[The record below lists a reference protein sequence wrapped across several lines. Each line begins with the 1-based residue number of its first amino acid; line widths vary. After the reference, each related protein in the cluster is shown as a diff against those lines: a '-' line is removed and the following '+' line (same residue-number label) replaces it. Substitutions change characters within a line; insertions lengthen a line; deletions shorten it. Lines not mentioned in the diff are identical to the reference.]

1 MSNMWPGINP
11 EFISDEEEEYED
23 EYLKDDEIC
32 ENILAGKQ
40 PAKRTKPN
48 SVAVKQQ
55 LTMEAFANLAPRSKL
70 AESRKIRTLDDDPR
84 KQAPK
89 SKEPPIGKK
98 TTRNKCKSDNP
109 PNPVQVR
116 KMFNLFTQPRTTE
129 PEKGVFVH
137 NPAEPFIILQGELF
151 CECCREPITEKKQ
164 QQSKIISPARNTAI
178 TKQFSNGR

>member
-1 MSNMWPGINP
+1 MKLGTLKLGGFIIISNILPGINP
-11 EFISDEEEEYED
+11 EFISDEEEENED

-40 PAKRTKPN
+40 PPKRTKPN

-98 TTRNKCKSDNP
+98 TTT
-109 PNPVQVR
+109 VQQSHLSFHKASYSV
-116 KMFNLFTQPRTTE
+116 NVAGNQS
-129 PEKGVFVH
+129 
-137 NPAEPFIILQGELF
+137 Q
-151 CECCREPITEKKQ
+151 KKKK
-164 QQSKIISPARNTAI
+164 QSKIISPARNTAI
-178 TKQFSNGR
+178 TKQFSKRQVRSVSKFWTP